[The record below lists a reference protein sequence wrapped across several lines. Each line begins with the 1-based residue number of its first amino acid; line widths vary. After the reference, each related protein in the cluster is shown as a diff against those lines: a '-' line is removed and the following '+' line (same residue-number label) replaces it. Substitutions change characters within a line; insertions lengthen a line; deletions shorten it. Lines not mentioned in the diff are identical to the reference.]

1 MRLGVDVHGGQ
12 RRGGQRAVA
21 VVVEADDGQV
31 IRRGEAE
38 VAHGGEDAQRHVV
51 IEGRGRGHR
60 GIRGAE
66 LAEGVSRFRSG

>member
-1 MRLGVDVHGGQ
+1 VRLGVDVHGGEG
-12 RRGGQRAVA
+12 RGGQRAVA

-31 IRRGEAE
+31 VRRGEAE
-38 VAHGGEDAQRHVV
+38 VAHRREDAQRYVV
-51 IEGRGRGHR
+51 VEGRDRGHR